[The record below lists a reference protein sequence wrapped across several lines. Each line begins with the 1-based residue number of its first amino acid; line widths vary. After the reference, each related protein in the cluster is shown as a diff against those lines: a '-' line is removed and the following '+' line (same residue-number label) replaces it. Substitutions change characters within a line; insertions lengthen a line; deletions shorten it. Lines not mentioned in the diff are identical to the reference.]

1 MFVRLNRATH
11 QDQNSND
18 RPIAN
23 TDFPGS
29 CEGMGKGD
37 RLLFFVLRAQSHVY
51 AAETR
56 TGHESGQKSSL
67 SPFPCLE
74 AVVSRLL
81 VHPLAD
87 HFLPEVFGQVKHERW
102 HHVFPGI

>member
-1 MFVRLNRATH
+1 VQET
-11 QDQNSND
+11 DQSSSRD
-18 RPIAN
+18 VLGPAI
-23 TDFPGS
+23 P
-29 CEGMGKGD
+29 CP
-37 RLLFFVLRAQSHVY
+37 LFF
-51 AAETR
+51 
-56 TGHESGQKSSL
+56 
-67 SPFPCLE
+67 LE